1 VAVSVVQAPT
11 VDVALVSPPAPLA
24 PVKPEAALAQPAQS
38 PEIDVGLE
46 LAPALLTVATLSFD
60 ELSNLSVAV
69 NAFTTTR
76 GGESAAIALTS
87 ALTSPADTVLAA
99 ALLNELSGIASSS
112 ITQILHNSDL
122 LSSLEALRGQMQ
134 ALSGERH
141 ALVASSIAVSSGLSI
156 GYVIWLV
163 RGGVLVSSM
172 LSALPAW
179 QLIDPLPVM
188 ATAAGKKRKTAL
200 ADGDDPDFERLFDGA
215 KPGKAAVP
223 LEPGATEKPTHTTDA
238 EVNA

>member
-1 VAVSVVQAPT
+1 
-11 VDVALVSPPAPLA
+11 
-24 PVKPEAALAQPAQS
+24 
-38 PEIDVGLE
+38 
-46 LAPALLTVATLSFD
+46 
-60 ELSNLSVAV
+60 
-69 NAFTTTR
+69 
-76 GGESAAIALTS
+76 
-87 ALTSPADTVLAA
+87 
-99 ALLNELSGIASSS
+99 
-112 ITQILHNSDL
+112 
-122 LSSLEALRGQMQ
+122 MQ